1 MKVIIKKQKDDW
13 AFDFLGEHLELR
25 ELLGALGLLGLYSED
40 VEADGLAQW
49 PALSNGNIVAILNT
63 ESRRNVGRY
72 VVMPLLVTVVL
83 GDEVE
88 VWATDDEGSV
98 HLGGDDGS
106 GEDTSTDGDLTGE
119 RAFLVDISTPNGG
132 LWGLEAQ
139 PNVLVPSSAL
149 CCLLLLRRCLVGEE
163 DMWLLLERTFRLDG

>member
-1 MKVIIKKQKDDW
+1 M
-13 AFDFLGEHLELR
+13 LR
-25 ELLGALGLLGLYSED
+25 ALGLLALYSED
-40 VEADGLAQW
+40 VEADSLAQW
-49 PALSNGNIVAILNT
+49 PALSDSNIVAILNT

-88 VWATDDEGSV
+88 VWSADDETSV

-106 GEDTSTDGDLTGE
+106 GEDTATDGDLAGE
-119 RAFLVDISTPNGG
+119 GALLVDVSTLNSG

-139 PNVLVPSSAL
+139 SNVLVPSSSL
-149 CCLLLLRRCLVGEE
+149 SCLLLRGCLLGEE
-163 DMWLLLERTFRLDG
+163 DVWLLLERTFRLDG